1 MSYATRVAVFFAFE
15 IAAAAMILV
24 HFRVLLPI
32 TRFAA
37 EKYGTGVFGYGVLEN
52 AFALAAVLFA
62 VAGVAYLLFFSPE
75 RERRAIGP

>member
-15 IAAAAMILV
+15 IAAATMVLV

-32 TRFAA
+32 TRFATSTF
-37 EKYGTGVFGYGVLEN
+37 GTGVFAYSTLEN

-62 VAGVAYLLFFSPE
+62 VAGVAFLVFFSPQ
-75 RERRAIGP
+75 RERRAVGP